1 MGLGKN
7 RVGEEWIGNL
17 GLEMQTII
25 YVMDKQQSPIV

>member
-1 MGLGKN
+1 MGLGGN
-7 RVGEEWIGNL
+7 GGGEEWIGNL